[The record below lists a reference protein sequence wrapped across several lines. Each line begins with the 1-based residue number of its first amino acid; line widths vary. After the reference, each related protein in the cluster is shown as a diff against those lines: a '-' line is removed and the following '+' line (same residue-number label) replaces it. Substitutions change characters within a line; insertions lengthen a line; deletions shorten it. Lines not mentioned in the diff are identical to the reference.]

1 MHDAVVEHSIVG
13 DRSRDNADPAAILPG
28 VSDDGKHD
36 LLVARD
42 TVDAHLHAM
51 GCELRQDA
59 ENRVQIHHRTAQDL
73 HVLRVCGHDRI
84 ESESGD
90 AEVTNPVRGGDVNV
104 ARVAIE
110 NHIACCTNFARDTE
124 DCREVVAGS
133 EGEDSENPAPEVEL
147 SNGEVDGAIAS
158 ADNDAIVS
166 SDGTLGGDARQ
177 ITWTRAGVDVD
188 ARSARDQILLD
199 LACMPLRFSSAGR
212 RVVQELQMHFHPYV
226 ARMRAM
232 KSLRTLFIV
241 IALTIACKPYAE
253 SRTAEAD
260 PAPAARPAEV
270 PIPPTVNAVR
280 RTPVVV
286 VAHNV
291 LPSVVN
297 IQTEATIRQRAVD
310 PSFDP
315 FGFFAG
321 RERSYTS
328 QALGSG
334 FIWSS
339 DGIIVTN
346 NHVVEGASR
355 ITVNFQD
362 GSQVAAK
369 LIGVDPD
376 SDLAVLRVDSKN
388 LIAAPIG
395 TSSDL
400 LIGESVVAVGN
411 PFGLS
416 GTVTT
421 GVVSALGRSVTSKEA
436 GRTFTDFIQTDAS
449 INPGNSGGPLLNIE
463 GKVIGI
469 NTAIYAQ
476 AQGIGFAIP
485 VDRAKKVIQDLLRY
499 GQVHSAWIGAV
510 TATLTPEE
518 AKRLGIHT
526 ARGALVARVFS
537 GSPAQTA
544 GLKPGDI
551 ITSVDGRPVDS
562 REAFST
568 LTATAAAG
576 QPISLAI
583 NREGSPRTL
592 QVQTGEPPAG
602 LGLRILEEVA
612 GLRVADQSG
621 SVVIDA
627 VVRGSRSQNIG
638 LASGDVIVGANG
650 VEVHSTRE
658 LNDELVKAAERSSIV
673 LSVARDRYVYNLT
686 FPMGT

>member
-1 MHDAVVEHSIVG
+1 
-13 DRSRDNADPAAILPG
+13 
-28 VSDDGKHD
+28 
-36 LLVARD
+36 
-42 TVDAHLHAM
+42 
-51 GCELRQDA
+51 
-59 ENRVQIHHRTAQDL
+59 
-73 HVLRVCGHDRI
+73 
-84 ESESGD
+84 
-90 AEVTNPVRGGDVNV
+90 
-104 ARVAIE
+104 
-110 NHIACCTNFARDTE
+110 
-124 DCREVVAGS
+124 
-133 EGEDSENPAPEVEL
+133 
-147 SNGEVDGAIAS
+147 
-158 ADNDAIVS
+158 
-166 SDGTLGGDARQ
+166 
-177 ITWTRAGVDVD
+177 
-188 ARSARDQILLD
+188 
-199 LACMPLRFSSAGR
+199 
-212 RVVQELQMHFHPYV
+212 
-226 ARMRAM
+226 MRAM

-241 IALTIACKPYAE
+241 IALAIACKPFAE
-253 SRTAEAD
+253 SRAVESEQP
-260 PAPAARPAEV
+260 PAPRPVEA
-270 PIPPTVNAVR
+270 PIPPTVSPAR
-280 RTPVVV
+280 RSPVAI

-310 PSFDP
+310 QFYDP
-315 FGFFAG
+315 FGFFGG

-334 FIWSS
+334 FVWSN

-362 GSQVAAK
+362 GSQAAAR

-376 SDLAVLRVDSKN
+376 SDLAVLRVDSKG
-388 LIAAPIG
+388 LTAATIG

-400 LIGESVVAVGN
+400 LIGETVVAVGN

-421 GVVSALGRSVTSKEA
+421 GVVSALGRSVPSKEA

-485 VDRAKKVIQDLLRY
+485 VDRARKVIQDLLRY

-526 ARGALVARVFS
+526 TRGAVVARVFS

-568 LTATAAAG
+568 YTATAAAN
-576 QPISLAI
+576 QPVSLAI
-583 NREGSPRTL
+583 TRDGSPRTMK
-592 QVQTGEPPAG
+592 VRPGEPPSG

-612 GLRVADQSG
+612 GLRVADQSK
-621 SVVIDA
+621 SVVIED
-627 VVRGSRSQNIG
+627 VVRGSRSQSIG
-638 LASGDVIVGANG
+638 LAPGDVIVGVNG
-650 VEVHSTRE
+650 AEVHSTRE
-658 LNDELVKAAERSSIV
+658 LNDELSKATERSSIV
-673 LSVARDRYVYNLT
+673 LSVARDRYIYNLT
-686 FPMGT
+686 FPMGS